1 MNELIIPTIPAG
13 VVVLL
18 NFFAPYAVSIA
29 INPRWPEARK
39 KLVAIAISVLLAL
52 VVMLLAFFGFGVE
65 IPSWP
70 SLIVLAV
77 VVCQASYALVT
88 KPTADQLARTAGVGA
103 HG

>member
-13 VVVLL
+13 VVILL
-18 NFFAPYAVSIA
+18 NFFAPYAVSVA
-29 INPRWPEARK
+29 ISPRWPDTAK
-39 KLVAIAISVLLAL
+39 KLVAVGVSVLLAA
-52 VVMLLAFFGFGVE
+52 VVLLLAFFGFGVE

-88 KPTADQLARTAGVGA
+88 KTTADQVTRTVGVGT
-103 HG
+103 